1 MGNSNSTILAAP
13 YERSDGC
20 GTPIP
25 QQLSLFNPAD
35 EVSLYQPQLGGFF
48 SLLKRTAPGTVIQHS
63 YPVREL
69 ERVLSLVDVLSDTY
83 VSQAQFWTPF
93 RRVVNVKAVS
103 LVFLDVDCY
112 KASNP
117 WAEGRTPEEMAE
129 AFMSFCDSEGI
140 PRPSLI
146 IFSGRG
152 LQPKWL
158 LSSPLPRA
166 ALPRWNAV
174 QKSLTERFEQ
184 YGADPMARDAARV
197 LRVVQTTNTKSGLV
211 CRVVATTQDADGLPV
226 VYGFDFLSEFALPYS
241 RDELEHLRDRAE
253 GKKVQRRAN
262 PANGFSL
269 QTLNWARLE
278 DLRMLLKLRRGIEE
292 GMRMTFLMY
301 MMNFLALSGQVTLA
315 TFFREAAC
323 LASEIDPAWNC
334 RSEELR
340 TVYAKFKDALAG
352 KKVSVN
358 GREVTP
364 LYTPRT
370 DTLVNLFRVTHEEM
384 LFMKTLIS
392 DDVRRERH
400 RVSEMNA
407 RRAAGAIPRAEYEG
421 RSDARAERARELR
434 QQGLSI
440 RGIAAQMQVSKTQ
453 VQRYLAQVSHV
464 RAVI

>member
-1 MGNSNSTILAAP
+1 MGNPNSIIISAP
-13 YERSDGC
+13 TERPSGY

-35 EVSLYQPQLGGFF
+35 EVSLYQPQIGGFF
-48 SLLKRTAPGTVIQHS
+48 SLLKRIGPGTVIQHS
-63 YPVREL
+63 YPVRDL
-69 ERVLSLVDVLSDTY
+69 ERVLSLVDVRSDTY

-174 QKSLTERFEQ
+174 QKSMTERFEQ

-226 VYGFDFLSEFALPYS
+226 VYGFDFLSEFALPYT

-262 PANGFSL
+262 PANGFTL

-278 DLRMLLKLRRGIEE
+278 DLRMLLKLRGGIEE

-323 LASEIDPAWNC
+323 LAAEIDPTWNC

-340 TVYAKFKDALAG
+340 TVYAKFKNALAG

-358 GREVTP
+358 GIEVTP

-370 DTLVNLFRVTHEEM
+370 DTLVNLFRVTSEEM
-384 LFMKTLIS
+384 KFMKTLVS
-392 DDVRRERH
+392 EDVRRERDRKSH
-400 RVSEMNA
+400 EVA
-407 RRAAGAIPRAEYEG
+407 RRAAGVIPRDEYEG
-421 RSDARAERARELR
+421 QADARQERARDL
-434 QQGLSI
+434 QAQGLSI
-440 RGIAAQMQVSKTQ
+440 RKIAAEMGMSKSRIQQYLNGVSN
-453 VQRYLAQVSHV
+453 VCP
-464 RAVI
+464 VI